1 MANGWTPQRRSKEA
15 KAIKGWQPWT
25 RSTGPRTAQ
34 AKAISSTNAFR
45 GGARPLLRRFARE
58 LRELDDVLNGS
69 FGKNSRGN
77 V

>member
-1 MANGWTPQRRSKEA
+1 MTSGWTAERRAKQA
-15 KAIKGWQPWT
+15 KAIRRWRPWT

-34 AKAISSTNAFR
+34 GKAISSTNAFR